1 MVATALVTDIRQEI
15 DFGLNPE
22 LIVRDLQTT
31 MTVIRLVLFIRIAT
45 LVF

>member
-15 DFGLNPE
+15 DFGLNLE